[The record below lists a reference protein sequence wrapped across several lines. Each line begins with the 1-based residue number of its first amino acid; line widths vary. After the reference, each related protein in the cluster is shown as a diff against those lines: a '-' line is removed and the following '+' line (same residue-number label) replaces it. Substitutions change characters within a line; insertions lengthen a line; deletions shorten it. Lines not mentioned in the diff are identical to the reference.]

1 MQACL
6 SETKDIEIQ
15 PGFEPGP
22 SELWSDALTNWV
34 TGALAVEQR
43 IDGIHLGED
52 KYEQGV
58 AQPVLFHWLDQWIP
72 QWYRLGT
79 QGLNMAVCWLFTRLI
94 LLAGLMMAAI
104 QPPPSDQPV
113 NIMMKTSHDSSV
125 FGTTLE
131 FFYHK
136 YSFSKRKTAATISAC
151 LVQEEQLVLY
161 DHLPI
166 SVSE

>member
-43 IDGIHLGED
+43 ITFGWRQIRTRGYSTLSLSLVGLLDSAVIQTWHTGSEYGCMLIVHLTYPPCRADDGSHTTTPIRPTSQYYDE
-52 KYEQGV
+52 
-58 AQPVLFHWLDQWIP
+58 
-72 QWYRLGT
+72 
-79 QGLNMAVCWLFTRLI
+79 
-94 LLAGLMMAAI
+94 
-104 QPPPSDQPV
+104 DQPWFQCFWHHTG
-113 NIMMKTSHDSSV
+113 I
-125 FGTTLE
+125 
-131 FFYHK
+131 FYHK